1 MCRTTGS
8 SSGSHT
14 DVTFRVFMHAGQRGG
29 ALYILEPLFLIAF
42 NAGDGSFSFSF
53 NYSCCQP
60 GVTEISILM
69 NLYVHQNINN
79 PHLKLFSLIFL
90 PLSFLFLLCSCHW
103 WCYQKIIFNRR
114 SIHTHE
120 PPGVGENCCCCF

>member
-1 MCRTTGS
+1 MQNDWIIIWKPHRCYIQ
-8 SSGSHT
+8 
-14 DVTFRVFMHAGQRGG
+14 RVFMHAGQRGG

-42 NAGDGSFSFSF
+42 NTGDGSFSFSF

-120 PPGVGENCCCCF
+120 PPGVGENCCC